1 MFKLLL
7 IVFLLPTIAFTQSD
21 STLKLTVN
29 DYWISDILKPN
40 EFGVTHFPCAENNNR
55 HIFEVFYNQKDMEA
69 DNARGWKCFELT
81 ECHAWRRCDCAPID
95 SAYNALR
102 YRYKTDKK
110 FRDSVNEETREA
122 IDKFLNKKDA
132 SKVKD

>member
-1 MFKLLL
+1 MRYLIIILLL
-7 IVFLLPTIAFTQSD
+7 ITTPSFSQS
-21 STLKLTVN
+21 KIELTGN
-29 DYWISDILKPN
+29 DYWINDILKPN
-40 EFGVTHFPCAENNNR
+40 EWGVTHFPSAENNNR
-55 HIFEVFYNQKDMEA
+55 HIFEVFYNESAMNS

-110 FRDSVNEETREA
+110 FRDSIIKEIRESF
-122 IDKFLNKKDA
+122 DKFKIKQ
-132 SKVKD
+132 